1 MGKKTYPE
9 AMARLYFRVYVC
21 RVCKTKRKA
30 DPMKVKYGKIK
41 CRRCGSKYLRPKKR
55 PL

>member
-9 AMARLYFRVYVC
+9 AMARLYLRVYVC

-30 DPMKVKYGKIK
+30 DPIKVKLRKIK
-41 CRRCGSKYLRPKKR
+41 CRRCGSKQLRPKRR